1 MSQRFSSLLL
11 FGPPGSG
18 KGTQGETLGHLPGFF
33 HCSSGDVF
41 RNLDKQSELGQLFLS
56 FSTKGQL
63 VPDDVTIRIWEDHMA
78 KQIEAGHYKPQTD
91 VLILDGLPRT
101 VKQAE
106 ILDDKI
112 NVVKVLALVAPDEQA
127 LVQRLKKRAGVSG
140 RPDDAD
146 EAVIANRLKV
156 YHAETKPV
164 LDHYEASQIA
174 EIDAMGTPVEVMK
187 RVAEAVIAAT
197 A

>member
-78 KQIEAGHYKPQTD
+78 KQIEASHYKPETD

-127 LVQRLKKRAGVSG
+127 LVQRLKKRAEVSG

-156 YHAETKPV
+156 YHDETKPV
-164 LDHYEASQIA
+164 LDHYQASQIA

>member
-1 MSQRFSSLLL
+1 MAQRFRSLLM

-41 RNLDKQSELGQLFLS
+41 RNLDKESELGKLFLS
-56 FSTKGQL
+56 YSTKGLL

-78 KQIEAGHYKPQTD
+78 RQIDTGAYDPDGD
-91 VLILDGLPRT
+91 ILILDGLPRT

-106 ILDDKI
+106 ILDAKI
-112 NVVKVLALVAPDEQA
+112 ELVKVLALVAPDEAA
-127 LVQRLKKRAGVSG
+127 LIDRLKKRALVSG

-146 EAVIANRLKV
+146 ESVIANRLKV
-156 YHAETKPV
+156 YHDETRPL
-164 LDHYEASQIA
+164 LDHYPQDKVA
-174 EIDAMGTPVEVMK
+174 EIDAMGTPAEVLK